1 MSNKKINIGITG
13 LAFGKEFLAVYKEHP
28 FVGEIAICTRNAETL
43 NAVGDEFGIPEHL
56 RFANYDDMVA
66 IKELDAIHVVT
77 PIAEH
82 VSQTLK
88 ALNSGKHTAC
98 TVPMATTLEDIRA
111 IIEAKLRSGKNYMM
125 METSLFTREYLYVK
139 KMKDSGELGRIQ
151 YIKGDHMQNMSLTG
165 WGDYWK
171 GFPPFLYGT
180 HVLAPI
186 LDLVGTRAYSVRCL
200 GSGRLSEDKAA
211 NYGCPYAV
219 ETATF
224 RLEKSDVVA
233 EAHRCLFETIRQ
245 VRECFDVYGDK
256 KSFEWEPTVDEGH
269 TIFFGIDDYEKFE
282 APDTGELLPEEIRK
296 FTNRQTIKDPNQPSF
311 IQGAG
316 HGGSHPHLCNEFI
329 MSIIEEREPYVDVFK
344 SANVTAAGICA
355 HESAMKDG
363 AEILVPDFR
372 TEFSK

>member
-1 MSNKKINIGITG
+1 MTNKKINIGIAG
-13 LAFGKEFLAVYKEHP
+13 LAFGKEFVAVYKEHP
-28 FVGEIAICTRNAETL
+28 HVGDIAICTRNPDTL
-43 NAVGDEFGIPEHL
+43 KEVGDEFGIPEYL
-56 RFANYDDMVA
+56 RFTNYDDMVA
-66 IKELDAIHVVT
+66 VKELDAIHVVT

-82 VSQTLK
+82 VPQTLK
-88 ALNSGKHTAC
+88 ALNAGKHAAC

-111 IIEAKLRSGKNYMM
+111 IIEAKQRSGKNYMM
-125 METSLFTREYLYVK
+125 METSLYTREYFYVK

-180 HVLAPI
+180 HVLGPI
-186 LDLVGTRAYSVRCL
+186 LDLVGTRAKSVRCL
-200 GSGRLSEDKAA
+200 GSGKLSQDKAE

-224 RLEKSDVVA
+224 RLENSDVVA

-282 APDTGELLPEEIRK
+282 APDTGELLPPEIEK
-296 FTNRQTIKDPNQPSF
+296 FTKRQTIKDPNQPSF

-316 HGGSHPHLCNEFI
+316 HGGSHPHLCHEFI
-329 MSIIEEREPYVDVFK
+329 MSIVEDRDPYVDVFK
-344 SANVTAAGICA
+344 SADITAAGICA
-355 HESAMKDG
+355 QESAMKDG
-363 AEILVPDFR
+363 EEILVPDFR
-372 TEFSK
+372 SEYK